1 MLDYYM
7 NALKFKYADFNGR
20 ARRSEFWY
28 YVLCNYIVI
37 FLLMLVASAIGE
49 AGFVIVLIYGLA
61 IIVPSLAMVV
71 RRLHDV
77 GKSGWFYFI
86 AFIPVI
92 GGIWLFVLE
101 CTDSDFGENQY
112 GPNPKGIG
120 NKNNFDD
127 QINEIGKSLE
137 P

>member
-1 MLDYYM
+1 MLDYYL
-7 NALKFKYADFNGR
+7 NALKYKYADFNGR

-37 FLLMLVASAIGE
+37 FLLAMVAAAIGE
-49 AGFVIVLIYGLA
+49 GGFVIVLIYGLA
-61 IIVPSLAMVV
+61 IIVPSFAMVV

-86 AFIPVI
+86 AFIPLI

-101 CTDSDFGENQY
+101 CTDSDYGENQY

>member
-1 MLDYYM
+1 MLDYYL

-37 FLLMLVASAIGE
+37 FLLALVASAIGE
-49 AGFVIVLIYGLA
+49 GGFVIVLIYGLA
-61 IIVPSLAMVV
+61 IIVPSFAMVV

-86 AFIPVI
+86 AFIPLI

-101 CTDSDFGENQY
+101 CTDSDYGENQY